1 MCFTWKESEN
11 AGRFREIARYHHF
24 GKSEKVFVSFRFVL
38 CYTHE
43 IEGKEGET
51 PLFGTKKWKNNIH
64 IANLSLKL
72 SGPYVY
78 TKAYIFRYTPN
89 YFMDLLFF
97 VFIAEGIIFRD
108 VIGWWTVLL
117 SSFAPF
123 FSRFFLLTKLFFGW
137 GLCKWRKHFR
147 FPFWI
152 RLLVLL
158 LSTRGAS
165 VSYGSFVETA
175 RHLRRS
181 DFDDL
186 RVCEWNQ
193 FIYTYLWMEIIVPLG

>member
-1 MCFTWKESEN
+1 M
-11 AGRFREIARYHHF
+11 
-24 GKSEKVFVSFRFVL
+24 FVSFRFVL

-43 IEGKEGET
+43 IEGKEGKT

-108 VIGWWTVLL
+108 VIG
-117 SSFAPF
+117 
-123 FSRFFLLTKLFFGW
+123 
-137 GLCKWRKHFR
+137 
-147 FPFWI
+147 
-152 RLLVLL
+152 
-158 LSTRGAS
+158 
-165 VSYGSFVETA
+165 
-175 RHLRRS
+175 
-181 DFDDL
+181 
-186 RVCEWNQ
+186 
-193 FIYTYLWMEIIVPLG
+193 

>member
-78 TKAYIFRYTPN
+78 TKAYISIY
-89 YFMDLLFF
+89 
-97 VFIAEGIIFRD
+97 
-108 VIGWWTVLL
+108 
-117 SSFAPF
+117 
-123 FSRFFLLTKLFFGW
+123 TKLFYGFVFLFLLQR
-137 GLCKWRKHFR
+137 GLSSVMSLADGRFYFPHSPHF
-147 FPFWI
+147 FTFFFVNKIVFWLGVMQMKEALSI
-152 RLLVLL
+152 SILNPS
-158 LSTRGAS
+158 LST
-165 VSYGSFVETA
+165 FVE
-175 RHLRRS
+175 HQRS
-181 DFDDL
+181 
-186 RVCEWNQ
+186 
-193 FIYTYLWMEIIVPLG
+193 